1 MRTFTHLTKEERY
14 HIYLM
19 HKKKVSLEE
28 IAKDI
33 GRSKSTI
40 SRELRRNKG
49 KPGLV
54 TDVINL
60 KLYAICYNL

>member
-1 MRTFTHLTKEERY
+1 
-14 HIYLM
+14 M

-33 GRSKSTI
+33 GRSTSTI

-49 KPGLV
+49 KRGYRYQQAQIKADRRHADKPKAV
-54 TDVINL
+54 
-60 KLYAICYNL
+60 KLDEGMK